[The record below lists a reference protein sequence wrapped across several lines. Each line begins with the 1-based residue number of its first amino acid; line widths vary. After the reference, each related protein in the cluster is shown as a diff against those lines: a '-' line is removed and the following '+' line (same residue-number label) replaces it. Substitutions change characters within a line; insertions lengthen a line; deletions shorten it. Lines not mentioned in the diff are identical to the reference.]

1 MSEARVAA
9 LTEER
14 LLHDE
19 QRLVRG
25 PVGIVAVEAVF
36 ARRRVFEEE
45 RPALFRMALDALVVR
60 RIRGDEARRLGSV
73 RVVAAGALHL
83 LFAQRMVRRLHQR
96 GSNLLMAF
104 RAQLL
109 LRRLLEQFLVS
120 AMDRMTIHARQ
131 LALVVCAPV
140 PQGRAAARV
149 TLQADRVVLGRRHGG
164 REGHQAADVAAT
176 AARDVIRRRTVTALA
191 SEAGPGSPGV
201 TALAVRLIH
210 VARELVVVALRTCF
224 RADIGGARGCRRRRE
239 CARTIRISGCR
250 WWGLR

>member
-60 RIRGDEARRLGSV
+60 RIRGDEARRLSSV

-104 RAQLL
+104 RAHLL
-109 LRRLLEQFLVS
+109 LRRLLEQFLV
-120 AMDRMTIHARQ
+120 ATMDRVAIHARE
-131 LALVVCAPV
+131 LSLVVCAPV
-140 PQGRAAARV
+140 PQGRTAARV
-149 TLQADRVVLGRRHGG
+149 TLQTDRVPVTRRHRA
-164 REGHQAADVAAT
+164 RERHQAADVASS
-176 AARDVIRRRTVTALA
+176 AARDVIRCRTVAALA
-191 SEAGPGSPGV
+191 SEARARRPRVS
-201 TALAVRLIH
+201 ALAVRLIH
-210 VARELVVVALRTCF
+210 VADELVVVALRT
-224 RADIGGARGCRRRRE
+224 
-239 CARTIRISGCR
+239 
-250 WWGLR
+250 

>member
-9 LTEER
+9 LTEEG
-14 LLHDE
+14 LFHDE

-25 PVGIVAVEAVF
+25 TVGIMAVEAAF
-36 ARRRVFEEE
+36 PHGRMLEKE
-45 RPALFRMALDALVVR
+45 RAPLFRMALDALVVN
-60 RIRGDEARRLGSV
+60 RIRRDEARRLGAV

-149 TLQADRVVLGRRHGG
+149 TLQADRVALGRRHRL
-164 REGHQAADVAAT
+164 REVHQAADIAAAT
-176 AARDVIRRRTVTALA
+176 ARDVIRCRTMTTLA
-191 SEAGPGSPGV
+191 AEPGPGGPGV
-201 TALAVRLIH
+201 SAVAVRLIH
-210 VARELVVVALRTCF
+210 VA
-224 RADIGGARGCRRRRE
+224 
-239 CARTIRISGCR
+239 
-250 WWGLR
+250 